1 MTIAWR
7 PGPSGLRLAGIILT
21 AALAFLGEGATYSV
35 LGPYVRDRIG
45 GGDEIT
51 GLVLGVGTA
60 AALAARV
67 VVAARVDTGGPRR
80 LMALGVVL
88 ASAAGPLYLVAS
100 SVPLLLV
107 PRVLA
112 GFGVACAFSAG
123 LAWAVAIAPAD
134 RRGQVIGLYGLCVW
148 AGLSLGPV
156 LAAGL
161 RSVGGFDAVWA
172 LVALAPLPG
181 LAVLRLLGPSPRT
194 RGDGRRGPLVP
205 RAALVPGAALALAT
219 VGQAAVL
226 GFTVLT
232 LDERGVHGSAIA
244 LAGFA
249 VAAALVRL
257 VGGHLPDRSIRGCIL
272 AGAACGAAGMVVL
285 AAATSL
291 PAATL
296 GTGLMGAAWGFLY
309 PALAL
314 LVLAG
319 LSAQQR
325 GAGIAAFSASFDIG
339 FAGSS
344 PLLGLVAASFG
355 YGALFLVAAAC
366 LVLVVPIAQLAR
378 PRQPAA

>member
-161 RSVGGFDAVWA
+161 RSVGASMPSGLSSRSRRCPASPCCA
-172 LVALAPLPG
+172 CSARRRGRAGTGAAARSCRAPRSCR
-181 LAVLRLLGPSPRT
+181 ARRSHSR
-194 RGDGRRGPLVP
+194 RWGRRP
-205 RAALVPGAALALAT
+205 
-219 VGQAAVL
+219 
-226 GFTVLT
+226 
-232 LDERGVHGSAIA
+232 S
-244 LAGFA
+244 
-249 VAAALVRL
+249 
-257 VGGHLPDRSIRGCIL
+257 
-272 AGAACGAAGMVVL
+272 
-285 AAATSL
+285 
-291 PAATL
+291 
-296 GTGLMGAAWGFLY
+296 
-309 PALAL
+309 
-314 LVLAG
+314 
-319 LSAQQR
+319 
-325 GAGIAAFSASFDIG
+325 SASR
-339 FAGSS
+339 
-344 PLLGLVAASFG
+344 
-355 YGALFLVAAAC
+355 C
-366 LVLVVPIAQLAR
+366 
-378 PRQPAA
+378 